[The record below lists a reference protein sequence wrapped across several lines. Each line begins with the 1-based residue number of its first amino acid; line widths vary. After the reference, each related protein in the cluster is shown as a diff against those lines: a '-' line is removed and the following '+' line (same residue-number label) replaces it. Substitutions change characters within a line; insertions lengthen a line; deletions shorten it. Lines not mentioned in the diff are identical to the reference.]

1 MSPGSRRT
9 GSEPS
14 QRTLTESYEADDS
27 AAWPIVSPDL
37 ASSNGLAEE
46 AITLDA
52 APGPAPIKISIL
64 MCAFNEQR
72 TITRA
77 IREVLSV
84 LYPCEIELIVIDDGS
99 RDATGLLASR
109 IRDPRLTIFRL
120 EKNAGKGS
128 ALLAAVKL
136 ATGTHIL
143 PFDADLE
150 YSAEDIPRLIEP
162 VIKRNYE
169 VVYGTRLFGFNTVFR
184 SYRYA
189 FGNRFLTLIANIL
202 FDASLSDLHTCLK
215 LVPLPL
221 FKKLELRQRGFGLDT
236 ELTASLLRLG
246 LRPFEVPISYYS
258 RSHTDG
264 KKINWRDAFGCVAIL
279 FRVRFRRRKRLLVLA
294 SAGQARSLK
303 SSNMPSRPL
312 KYDVPSASSPGDQ
325 TGEEASAAAT
335 G

>member
-1 MSPGSRRT
+1 MLPASQRT

-14 QRTLTESYEADDS
+14 QRISTEWYEPDDS
-27 AAWPIVSPDL
+27 AALPIVSSDL
-37 ASSNGLAEE
+37 ASSYGLAEE
-46 AITLDA
+46 AVTLDA
-52 APGPAPIKISIL
+52 DLGPAPLKVSIL

-72 TITRA
+72 TITQA
-77 IREVLSV
+77 IREVLSAA
-84 LYPCEIELIVIDDGS
+84 YPCEIELIVIDDGS

-109 IRDPRLTIFRL
+109 IHDPRLTIFRL

-150 YSAEDIPRLIEP
+150 YSAEDISRLIDP

-169 VVYGTRLFGFNTVFR
+169 VVYGARLFGFNTVFR

-189 FGNRFLTLIANIL
+189 FGNRFLTWIANIL

-215 LVPLPL
+215 LVPLAL

-279 FRVRFRRRKRLLVLA
+279 FRVRFRRRKRLFALA
-294 SAGQARSLK
+294 STGQASSLK
-303 SSNMPSRPL
+303 SSNMPSRPS
-312 KYDVPSASSPGDQ
+312 KYDVLSASSSGDQ